1 MNSFKAIEVSY
12 LSSSKTIETVLVSN
26 LEISKIFYV
35 YNYEGYSFRIF
46 ETILSIIN
54 FFSGENEGHIHL
66 NSDFEVD
73 KFFYKVALK
82 K

>member
-1 MNSFKAIEVSY
+1 MNTFKAIEVDY
-12 LSSSKTIETVLVSN
+12 IISSRTIETVVVSN
-26 LEISKIFYV
+26 SETSRIFYV

-54 FFSGENEGHIHL
+54 FFAGENESYLHF

-73 KFFYKVALK
+73 KFFSNVHLK